1 MPRSFFLTA
10 QSATTVIL
18 TDSST
23 GARLTLPAFVYPQ
36 YAHLVVPLSNFS
48 CFEE

>member
-1 MPRSFFLTA
+1 MSRSFFLTA
-10 QSATTVIL
+10 QSAATVIL

-23 GARLTLPAFVYPQ
+23 GAQVILPASLYPQ
-36 YAHLVVPLSNFS
+36 YSHLVVPLLNFS